1 MRGAIVAAALALALG
16 GCREAAK
23 RVFAAPRAEFR
34 SVNVR
39 GIGVGGGS
47 VDVVVRLHNDNPFAL
62 TATGARY
69 RVLVGD
75 SIEVGRGTAVDTVT
89 IPAHDS
95 ADARLPIDLS
105 WDALGR
111 AATGA
116 ARGGRVEYRVLGE
129 IDARTPVGTY
139 PFPVDARGHAK
150 LPRLFR

>member
-1 MRGAIVAAALALALG
+1 MRPVVTVLALALGLG

-23 RVFAAPRAEFR
+23 RVFATPRAEFR
-34 SVNVR
+34 SVDVR
-39 GIGVGGGS
+39 GIGIGGGS
-47 VDVVVRLHNDNPFAL
+47 VDVVIRLHNDNPFAL

-75 SIEVGRGTAVDTVT
+75 SVQVGQGTAAEAVT

-95 ADARLPIDLS
+95 ADARLPLDLS

-111 AATGA
+111 AAGGA
-116 ARGGRVEYRVLGE
+116 ARGGRVEYRVIGE
-129 IDARTPVGTY
+129 IDGRTPFGTY
-139 PFPVDARGHAK
+139 PFPVDARGRAK